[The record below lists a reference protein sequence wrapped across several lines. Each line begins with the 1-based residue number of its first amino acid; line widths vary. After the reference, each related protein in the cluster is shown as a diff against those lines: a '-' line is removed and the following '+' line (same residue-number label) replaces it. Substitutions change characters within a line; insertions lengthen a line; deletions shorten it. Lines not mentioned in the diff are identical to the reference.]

1 MRDRIWTE
9 LTQAKHN
16 EEFASLYAERQ
27 RKILKFFNIGVLVFS
42 TGGVMGWAVW
52 DNFPLLACI
61 IIAFVSLLRLLQ
73 PHIIS
78 TEKQISNIDTISD
91 FYFNYYN
98 KLERLWY
105 DSEHKSIDKEAVK
118 AQFFEIKETESKM
131 TSLVNDTIR
140 TKPKRLVD
148 KAGKYSNDYFKR
160 TFNA

>member
-27 RKILKFFNIGVLVFS
+27 RTNLKWFNIGVLVFS
-42 TGGVMGWAVW
+42 TGGVMGWTIW

-61 IIAFVSLLRLLQ
+61 IIASVSLLRLIQ

-78 TEKQISNIDTISD
+78 TEKQISNIDTISN
-91 FYFNYYN
+91 FYFGYYN

-105 DSEHKSIDKEAVK
+105 DNEQKTLSNEAVK
-118 AQFFEIKETESKM
+118 SKFFKIKETESEL
-131 TSLVNDTIR
+131 TSLINDTIR

-148 KAGKYSNDYFKR
+148 KAGQHSIAYFSR
-160 TFNA
+160 TFKT